1 MRQRNFTI
9 FNGNNG
15 ATYILNTKS
24 WSSLAFSL
32 EFYKARSLKQ
42 RVLKFLLHVVLF
54 LFSFVNRLTG
64 FSRFKSVDD
73 VNQYIHD
80 QGCSADLFIDQCCSV
95 LISPTGDKIIVNHHN
110 QYFHKFAFSGS
121 YENVK
126 READIYRLIAERAQH
141 FTISRILDFVDDGG
155 AVCSFKMQPPVYV
168 KQNNLYSTE
177 LVLPLLEF
185 FNFSAGGKIDVL
197 KLVSQLNAGVNNVI
211 PDKRAVTSSV
221 FDKLKSYGGFEL
233 KLGLVHGDFKPWNI
247 IAGSPVV
254 FFDFEE
260 AALDGLPLEDFFNY
274 IIDPDVR
281 YIPVEDMAGLV
292 FDSLNVQAYED
303 YLQRLGCEV
312 SYLVLLHLYLLG
324 RIHFWAEQG
333 QVDVAERYLALLQF
347 IDNSENAL
355 NG

>member
-1 MRQRNFTI
+1 MQQKNFTI
-9 FNGNNG
+9 LNGKNG

-24 WSSLAFSL
+24 WSALACSL
-32 EFYKARSLKQ
+32 EFYKARSLNR
-42 RVLKFLLHVVLF
+42 RVLKLLLHVTLF
-54 LFSFVNRLTG
+54 LLSFVNRLIG
-64 FSRFKSVDD
+64 FSRFKSVKDI
-73 VNQYIHD
+73 NQYIYAL
-80 QGCSADLFIDQCCSV
+80 GCSVDLLIDESCSV

-121 YENVK
+121 YENVR
-126 READIYRLIAERAQH
+126 REAEIYRLIAERAQH
-141 FTISRILDFVDDGG
+141 FSISRILDFVDDGG

-168 KQNNLYSTE
+168 KQNDLYSNE

-185 FNFSAGGKIDVL
+185 FDFADGDSIDVL
-197 KLVSQLNAGVNNVI
+197 TLASQLNVHVNNVI
-211 PDKRAVTSSV
+211 PDKRAVISSV
-221 FDKLKSYGGFEL
+221 FDKLKSYGHFEL

-260 AALDGLPLEDFFNY
+260 ATLDGLPLEDLFNY
-274 IIDPDVR
+274 IIDPNVR
-281 YIPVEDMAGLV
+281 YIPVEDIAGLV
-292 FDSLNVQAYED
+292 FNTVNTQAYED
-303 YLQRLGCEV
+303 YLQRLECGV
-312 SYLVLLHLYLLG
+312 SYSVLLYLYLLG
-324 RIHFWAEQG
+324 RIQFWAEQG